1 KVDDSFGF
9 LSPARGPDEL
19 GWLGPYRVLQLLGK
33 GGMGIVFR
41 AEDSYLKRPVALK
54 VMRPELA
61 SDVEA
66 QQRFLREARATA
78 AVRSDHIVT
87 IHEVGQENGLPYL
100 AMELLRGEPLQ
111 TWMQKNRPIRASQLA
126 DIAVQI
132 ARGLEAA
139 HQGGL
144 IHRDI
149 KPANIWIELPSSRVK
164 TLDSGLARP
173 LKGASLTQAGIVMG
187 TPAYMAPEQ
196 ADGAKI
202 DSRSDLF
209 SLGCVLY
216 EVATEEPPFKGPN
229 TLAVL

>member
-87 IHEVGQENGLPYL
+87 IHQVGQENGLPYL
-100 AMELLRGEPLQ
+100 AMELLQGEPLQ
-111 TWMQKNRPIRASQLA
+111 TWMQKNRPVNPSQLA

-139 HQGGL
+139 HKGGL

-149 KPANIWIELPSSRVK
+149 KPANIWMELPSGRVK
-164 TLDSGLARP
+164 ILDFGLARP
-173 LKGASLTQAGIVMG
+173 FEDAHITPTGVVMG
-187 TPAYMAPEQ
+187 TPAYLAPQ
-196 ADGAKI
+196 PAD
-202 DSRSDLF
+202 
-209 SLGCVLY
+209 
-216 EVATEEPPFKGPN
+216 
-229 TLAVL
+229 